1 MDFLWLWCEKKQ
13 VSSHVFRRDIYSNEN
28 FWEDLQNLLRFSW
41 LRTLKRRTRVVWP
54 SLEVHVVSS
63 LHGNDHT
70 EVQWSI
76 SHKNQILKKQTVLV
90 LLAAT
95 SSNAIL
101 ESYSLE
107 VNIAPENKP
116 SQKKEPNLPT
126 IIFQGLCETSGGVAL
141 NVFHVFFSVSTTVR
155 PWWCPV
161 QLNQKFSQEIVAIK
175 AASWDSARLTNCG
188 PCITDGPHKKSWLND
203 PINDTWALQEMPEGM
218 VIKITWAL
226 EITVLR
232 PWNFLYLLE
241 WFDMIRGQT
250 LWSWWI
256 YHCCGNEV

>member
-141 NVFHVFFSVSTTVR
+141 NVFHVSFSVSTTVD
-155 PWWCPV
+155 W
-161 QLNQKFSQEIVAIK
+161 
-175 AASWDSARLTNCG
+175 
-188 PCITDGPHKKSWLND
+188 
-203 PINDTWALQEMPEGM
+203 
-218 VIKITWAL
+218 
-226 EITVLR
+226 
-232 PWNFLYLLE
+232 
-241 WFDMIRGQT
+241 
-250 LWSWWI
+250 
-256 YHCCGNEV
+256 

>member
-1 MDFLWLWCEKKQ
+1 MAQYGSLVVGKWYMIHRFAYDFPWFWWSFCDFGVKRNRFLHMSSEETSTATRIFEK
-13 VSSHVFRRDIYSNEN
+13 IC
-28 FWEDLQNLLRFSW
+28 QNLLRFSW

-126 IIFQGLCETSGGVAL
+126 IIFQGLS
-141 NVFHVFFSVSTTVR
+141 
-155 PWWCPV
+155 
-161 QLNQKFSQEIVAIK
+161 
-175 AASWDSARLTNCG
+175 
-188 PCITDGPHKKSWLND
+188 
-203 PINDTWALQEMPEGM
+203 
-218 VIKITWAL
+218 
-226 EITVLR
+226 
-232 PWNFLYLLE
+232 
-241 WFDMIRGQT
+241 
-250 LWSWWI
+250 
-256 YHCCGNEV
+256 